1 MKNKYL
7 TAFIAATSIICWGGS
22 SSCSGS
28 SREHETHEHHDQEG
42 HDHEGEDH
50 DHDHEGHDHEGEEHE
65 HGHDVEE
72 GHEHGDLIEL
82 KEETAKRF
90 GVKTELIEGSDFAEV
105 ITVSGRIES
114 KATDESVA
122 TATRSGILTLAPG
135 VTTGLRVN
143 AGTSLGSISG
153 GTVQGGD
160 PSVQARAT
168 RDAAKRE
175 LDRLTPLHKD
185 GIVSTETYN
194 NALKTYEEA
203 EAALRSTRQGSGS
216 VSAPRGGVITQLLA
230 QSGEYVEV
238 GQKIAVISGNTS
250 LTLRANVP
258 ERYFGRLSA
267 IETANF
273 RPASSEETFSI
284 AELDGR
290 LLSNPGS
297 STSQGGY
304 IPVYFTFT
312 NNGAISPGSF
322 AEVYLIGGRRHGVI
336 SVPKEAIVEI
346 SGNKC
351 VYSAEGPGH
360 YAKHVVKTGATDG
373 KRVEILSGL
382 PAGEEVVTDGAQIV
396 RMAETSGTAVPG
408 HTHNH

>member
-1 MKNKYL
+1 MNKRYRYILL
-7 TAFIAATSIICWGGS
+7 TAAAMLCWGGGML
-22 SSCSGS
+22 SCSGS
-28 SREHETHEHHDQEG
+28 HQDAHEHHEHEG
-42 HDHEGEDH
+42 HYHEGEDH
-50 DHDHEGHDHEGEEHE
+50 DHDHEGHDHEAESHE
-65 HGHDVEE
+65 AEGHD

-90 GVKTELIEGSDFAEV
+90 GVKTEVIDGDDFAEV
-105 ITVSGRIES
+105 ITVSGRVES

-135 VTTGLRVN
+135 VTSGLRVN

-153 GTVQGGD
+153 STVQGGD

-175 LDRLTPLHKD
+175 LDRLAPLHKD

-203 EAALRSTRQGSGS
+203 EAALKSTRQGSGS
-216 VSAPRGGVITQLLA
+216 VSAPKGGVITQLLV

-238 GQKIAVISGNTS
+238 GQKIAVVSGNTS
-250 LTLRANVP
+250 LTLRADVP

-273 RPASSEETFSI
+273 RPASAEETYSV
-284 AELDGR
+284 ADLGGR

-297 STSQGGY
+297 STASGGY

-312 NNGAISPGSF
+312 NNGAIAPGSF
-322 AEVYLIGGRRHGVI
+322 AEVYLIGGKRHGVM

-351 VYSAEGPGH
+351 VYTAEGPGH
-360 YAKHVVKTGATDG
+360 YAKHVVKTGASDG

-382 PAGEEVVTDGAQIV
+382 PAGEAVVTEGAQIV

>member
-1 MKNKYL
+1 MKKRYL
-7 TAFIAATSIICWGGS
+7 TAWITAAGMLCWGGGMT
-22 SSCSGS
+22 SCSGTQK
-28 SREHETHEHHDQEG
+28 ETHEHHEHEG
-42 HDHEGEDH
+42 HDEDEDH
-50 DHDHEGHDHEGEEHE
+50 DHDHEGHDHEAEAHE
-65 HGHDVEE
+65 HD
-72 GHEHGDLIEL
+72 GHEHGDLIKL

-90 GVKTELIEGSDFAEV
+90 GVKTEKIAGTDFAEV

-135 VTTGLRVN
+135 VTAGLRVN
-143 AGTSLGSISG
+143 AGTTIGSISG
-153 GTVQGGD
+153 STVQGGD

-175 LDRLTPLHKD
+175 LDRLAPLHKD

-203 EAALRSTRQGSGS
+203 EAALTSTRQGSGS

-230 QSGEYVEV
+230 QTGEYVEV
-238 GQKIAVISGNTS
+238 GQKIAVVSGNTS
-250 LTLRANVP
+250 LTLRADVP
-258 ERYFGRLSA
+258 ERYFGYLSA

-284 AELDGR
+284 SQLDGK
-290 LLSNPGS
+290 LLSNPGA
-297 STSQGGY
+297 STAQGGY

-312 NNGAISPGSF
+312 NNGAIPPGSF
-322 AEVYLIGGRRHGVI
+322 AEIYLISGRRHGVL

-346 SGNKC
+346 GGNKC
-351 VYSAEGPGH
+351 VYSAEGPGL

-382 PAGEEVVTDGAQIV
+382 PEGEEVVAEGAQIV